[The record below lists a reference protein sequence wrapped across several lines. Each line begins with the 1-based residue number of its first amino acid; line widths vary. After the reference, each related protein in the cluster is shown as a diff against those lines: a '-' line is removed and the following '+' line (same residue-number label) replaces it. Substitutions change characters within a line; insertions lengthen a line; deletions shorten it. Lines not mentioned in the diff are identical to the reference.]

1 MAVDVQRPAAGQV
14 KRREGMLV
22 VVVAAADDGALI
34 AFRHYERQR
43 GGCHLPMVQRYAIL
57 RGHVDE
63 HAPEPVVGNRG
74 QQIGPQPKLGA
85 AECRRHRVAAER
97 DGIIP
102 SNRLL
107 VTGRQRIR
115 EKGDIDISLAD
126 EKSFH
131 NLRCLLVEMDDVA
144 HERIDLVRPVAIAED
159 AVIADRCLYQWVFMK
174 GGSALHKSWA
184 AKVWLTSA
192 DVIALAF
199 YGQHGG
205 SRDRARLTSSS
216 APPPTCPAASYAAA
230 AAAGPTPP

>member
-43 GGCHLPMVQRYAIL
+43 GGCHLPMVQRSPIL

-85 AECRRHRVAAER
+85 AECCRHRVAAER

-102 SNRLL
+102 SNCLL
-107 VTGRQRIR
+107 VTGWQRIR

-131 NLRCLLVEMDDVA
+131 NLRCLVVDAYHQAWEDYRSARTEAATSLTKLTPRV
-144 HERIDLVRPVAIAED
+144 LRPKPRCGIASWIIKAATSCDTRES
-159 AVIADRCLYQWVFMK
+159 ARSDRLAC
-174 GGSALHKSWA
+174 A
-184 AKVWLTSA
+184 AGL
-192 DVIALAF
+192 
-199 YGQHGG
+199 GHRCRG
-205 SRDRARLTSSS
+205 SSS
-216 APPPTCPAASYAAA
+216 VARVAA
-230 AAAGPTPP
+230 